1 MMARL
6 QGSFALV
13 AACLLVG
20 CTSSTA
26 ELPVRTTFEPST
38 PFHTWKTFRL
48 ASKSGLKVAYPR
60 YQQMV
65 RDALVDELA
74 DRGYERIEDGAADF
88 RVDFEL
94 GFRGDSAVQMTPE
107 MGTTEPSERT
117 LHGSNPSGS
126 LTVSMLDP
134 ATGKKL
140 WQGTVSEFTINA
152 IEPQKGIRK
161 AVWRVLVEFPP
172 ITG

>member
-1 MMARL
+1 
-6 QGSFALV
+6 
-13 AACLLVG
+13 VG

-26 ELPVRTTFEPST
+26 ELPVRTSFEPGT

-48 ASKSGLKVAYPR
+48 ASKSAPKTAYPR

-65 RDALVDELA
+65 RDALVSELA
-74 DRGYERIEDGAADF
+74 DRGYVRIEDGAADF
-88 RVDFEL
+88 RVDFDL
-94 GFRGDSAVQMTPE
+94 SFRGDSAIQMTPE
-107 MGTTEPSERT
+107 MGTSEPSERT
-117 LHGSNPSGS
+117 VRGSNPSGS
-126 LTVSMLDP
+126 LTVRMLDP
-134 ATGKKL
+134 ATGKEL
-140 WQGTVSEFTINA
+140 WHGTVSEFTINA